1 MHATVT
7 NSPFGA
13 CSFCSLRNLPKF
25 CVMIGT
31 ACYVETDDAIE
42 TVIWQPNVKGI
53 QSMLENG
60 VPPHEMTDFFNNTD
74 ADKIKRIATKVAR
87 KAVAEKQR

>member
-25 CVMIGT
+25 CVMVGT

-42 TVIWQPNVKGI
+42 TVIWQPNRGGV
-53 QSMLENG
+53 QMSMENG
-60 VPPHEMTDFFNNTD
+60 LPPHDMTEFFNNTNPN
-74 ADKIKRIATKVAR
+74 KIKRIAAKMAR
-87 KAVAEKQR
+87 AAVAAKQR